1 MMKTILVPI
10 DQGEM
15 MPSVLATAGLLA
27 DRFGSTVEGVAL
39 RPAFAEVVAPDP
51 IVAVTIPPADWD
63 ETQFM
68 RRVRQTFDA
77 VVTARGTTAG
87 PGVFRWRGGAAV
99 EDGGIGSLARLYD
112 ITVMAR
118 PGGKGSRMSAF
129 EAALFDSGRPVL
141 MAPPTVGRTL
151 GDAILIHWNCS
162 TETARAIAL
171 GMPLLAKAKKIM
183 LLTVEGNT
191 VPGPS
196 AREALSH
203 LAANGI
209 SATEKIVAPAGRGP
223 GETILTEA
231 KAFGADLLL
240 KGAYTQSRLRQM
252 IFGGAT
258 NHVLA
263 KAELPV
269 FFTH

>member
-1 MMKTILVPI
+1 MKLILVPV
-10 DQGEM
+10 DQSEL
-15 MPSVLATAGLLA
+15 MPSALTVARQLAQ
-27 DRFGSTVEGVAL
+27 RFAATVEGVAL

-63 ETQFM
+63 EAQFM
-68 RRVRQTFDA
+68 RKVRASFDA
-77 VVTARGTTAG
+77 FAKDAADGAAM
-87 PGVFRWRGGAAV
+87 RWRGGAAV
-99 EDGGIGSLARLYD
+99 EDGSLGSLARLYD
-112 ITVMAR
+112 ITVVNR

-141 MAPPTVGRTL
+141 MAPPKPGATL
-151 GDAILIHWNCS
+151 GDAIIIHWNCS
-162 TETARAIAL
+162 TETARAIAFGL
-171 GMPLLAKAKKIM
+171 PLLAKAKKVM

-196 AREALSH
+196 AREALGH
-203 LAANGI
+203 LAAHGI
-209 SATEKIVAPAGRGP
+209 TATEKIVKPSGRGP
-223 GETILTEA
+223 GQTILDEA
-231 KAFGADLLL
+231 TAFGADLLL

-263 KAELPV
+263 KAEIPV
-269 FFTH
+269 YFAH